1 MSYRDDFE
9 ALKQRH
15 QQLARDLDE
24 LRSQQRDLADTSERI
39 DEVQDELRR
48 VRERLDQRQTKR
60 GLPVLDDVAIASPC
74 KERWQDMVG
83 DERVRFCGKCDKN
96 VYNVVAMT
104 RHDAERLIEEHEGRV
119 CLRLYRRRDGT
130 VLTSDCPVGIRRKR
144 VTRIAAAALALGGAG
159 LAITALQ
166 AESAS
171 CLSGATPIVDVDPGA
186 STVAPEMG
194 EVDMGDVAVAPPVMG
209 GIGPIPPLGVDRPK

>member
-39 DEVQDELRR
+39 DEVKDELRR

-60 GLPVLDDVAIASPC
+60 VLPVLDDVAIASPC
-74 KERWQDMVG
+74 RERWQDMVG
-83 DERVRFCGKCDKN
+83 DDCVRFCGKCDKN

-119 CLRLYRRRDGT
+119 CLRMYRRRDGT

-144 VTRIAAAALALGGAG
+144 VTRMAAAALALGGAG
-159 LAITALQ
+159 LAITAMQ
-166 AESAS
+166 AESAL
-171 CLSGATPIVDVDPGA
+171 CTSGPAPIVDPGT
-186 STVAPEMG
+186 STSVPEMG
-194 EVDMGDVAVAPPVMG
+194 EVEMGDVAVAPPVMG
-209 GIGPIPPLGVDRPK
+209 GIGRIPPPGVDRPK